1 MELVICEICEGVRPQ
16 AHFVYRGG
24 ARCRRVPL
32 TFVQWRASFGAL
44 DSRREELAYFT
55 CCVRLC
61 RTCSTDSG
69 LWHRGRSALVH
80 CPARQ
85 FISMGRRRND
95 RRPRWR
101 LRWVHHHDVAE
112 DAVEQTIKRAA
123 SGAQSLFDRA
133 PLLAQHVSLP
143 GREQS
148 PKGGRLPDGA
158 AHRRPP
164 APQDYLPPTHP
175 RLRLA

>member
-1 MELVICEICEGVRPQ
+1 MHMLSHSIRRIHTIFLILTEGRFVTRRTHGHPECCCWQHVLGRDMELVICEICEGVRPQ

-101 LRWVHHHDVAE
+101 LRWVHHQNQGSSTPSSPLMRGSTFSGVAQ
-112 DAVEQTIKRAA
+112 V
-123 SGAQSLFDRA
+123 
-133 PLLAQHVSLP
+133 
-143 GREQS
+143 
-148 PKGGRLPDGA
+148 
-158 AHRRPP
+158 
-164 APQDYLPPTHP
+164 
-175 RLRLA
+175 